1 VEKMLAKI
9 PIGDV
14 IEAFINFLTDNFRFV
29 FRGISS
35 GLGAFLN
42 GLEGLL
48 LFIPALIFIIA
59 IAALAFKL
67 AGRSVALFSLIGL
80 YLIYNMELW
89 EAAMSTLSM
98 VLTATFVSI
107 IFGVPIGI
115 LSAKKQKIRRLVM
128 PILDLMQTMPAFV
141 YLIPAISFFGMGKVP
156 GLFATVIFAIPPSI
170 RLTTL
175 GIQQVPEDLVEAAD
189 AFGSTSMQKL
199 TKVQIPLAMKTI
211 MAGIN
216 QTIMLSLS
224 MVVISAM
231 IGAGGLGREVWLGI
245 QRLWIGTAFEGGLAV
260 VILAMVLDK
269 LTQSVSK

>member
-1 VEKMLAKI
+1 MLAKL
-9 PIGDV
+9 PVGDAV
-14 IEAFINFLTDNFRFV
+14 EASIDFLTDNFRFI
-29 FRGISS
+29 FRGVSS
-35 GLGAFLN
+35 VFEIFLN

-48 LFIPALIFIIA
+48 LLIPAFIFIIA
-59 IAALAFKL
+59 ISALAFKL
-67 AGRSVALFSLIGL
+67 AGKPVAIFTLAGLFLV
-80 YLIYNMELW
+80 YNLELW
-89 EAAMSTLSM
+89 EPAMSTFAM
-98 VLTATFVSI
+98 VLSATFVSI
-107 IFGVPIGI
+107 IFGVPLGI
-115 LSAKKQKIRRLVM
+115 LSAKKEKFRRIIM
-128 PILDLMQTMPAFV
+128 PILDFMQTMPAFV

-170 RLTTL
+170 RLTSL

-231 IGAGGLGREVWLGI
+231 IGAGGLGREVWMGI
-245 QRLWIGTAFEGGLAV
+245 QRLWIGTAFEGCLAV

>member
-1 VEKMLAKI
+1 MLAKI